1 MKTVKSERGTDELLE
16 TRKIFEIGKIFLEK
30 IGWKGKMVR
39 VTDHFT
45 ATG

>member
-1 MKTVKSERGTDELLE
+1 MKLVKSERGIDELLE
-16 TRKIFEIGKIFLEK
+16 TRKIFEIGKKMLEK
-30 IGWKGKMVR
+30 IGSKGKMVR

>member
-1 MKTVKSERGTDELLE
+1 MDELLE
-16 TRKIFEIGKIFLEK
+16 TRKIFEIGKIYLVK